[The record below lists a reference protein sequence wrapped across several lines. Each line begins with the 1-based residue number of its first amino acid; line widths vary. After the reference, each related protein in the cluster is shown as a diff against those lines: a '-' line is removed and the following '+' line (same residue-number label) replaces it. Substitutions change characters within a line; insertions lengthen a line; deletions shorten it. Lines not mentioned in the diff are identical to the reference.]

1 MITMLLLNILFFNC
15 YLVAMKGLSEIM
27 DKENELNVFAIYQLK
42 QDEITRNFRFEGM
55 EYLEKNG
62 IYVSKDNYNLVYVGR
77 LEDKMTL
84 DDIYTIFN
92 IDHPAD
98 FKGHSLSISD
108 VIVTSKNNIVS
119 SYYVDRFGFKELPYF
134 VDNIEQIS
142 IDQNNMQND
151 IPEPE
156 PEELA
161 FSLDD
166 KNFISIQTCDDG
178 YDYSIYDSDY
188 KLIDGGVYDDPDISI
203 HSVLNILV
211 EEYCPGTKIIEPVD
225 FYELNKFVEAVER
238 SLEKAAI
245 VGEKY
250 VKTNMGDIPLE
261 DYYEIKAHE
270 YGYDSYADM
279 KAEGLGISEPETFVK
294 SSNIVNEFKA
304 KTREMFN
311 NIDGKSAD
319 DITRIVTSYIKER
332 IEEFEL
338 DAAVIDVV
346 VSGSRCRG
354 LERNDSDIDIV
365 FEYSGTEREDH
376 LFNLMHE
383 ESLAIDGKV
392 IDINPIT
399 AAETGTLGEYLPGVE
414 KYLDNK
420 AKENKIETNNRA
432 KRKGR

>member
-62 IYVSKDNYNLVYVGR
+62 IYVSKDNYNLVYAGR

-84 DDIYTIFN
+84 DDLYTIFN

-98 FKGHSLSISD
+98 FKGHSLSVSD

-151 IPEPE
+151 IPESD
-156 PEELA
+156 ELA

-211 EEYCPGTKIIEPVD
+211 EEYCPGTKVIEPVD
-225 FYELNKFVEAVER
+225 FYELNER
-238 SLEKAAI
+238 AEEIEMIRLQ
-245 VGEKY
+245 
-250 VKTNMGDIPLE
+250 DIR
-261 DYYEIKAHE
+261 
-270 YGYDSYADM
+270 
-279 KAEGLGISEPETFVK
+279 
-294 SSNIVNEFKA
+294 IVNDFKV

-311 NIDGKSAD
+311 DIDGKSAD
-319 DITRIVTSYIKER
+319 DITGIVTAYIKER
-332 IEEFEL
+332 IEELEL
-338 DAAVIDVV
+338 DATVIDVV

-376 LFNLMHE
+376 LFNLIHE

>member
-1 MITMLLLNILFFNC
+1 
-15 YLVAMKGLSEIM
+15 M
-27 DKENELNVFAIYQLK
+27 DRENELNVFAIYQLK

-62 IYVSKDNYNLVYVGR
+62 IFVSKDNYNLVYVGR

-98 FKGHSLSISD
+98 FKGHSLSVSD
-108 VIVTSKNNIVS
+108 VIVTCKKSIVS

-134 VDNIEQIS
+134 VENIEQIS

-151 IPEPE
+151 MPEPE
-156 PEELA
+156 PDELA

-211 EEYCPGTKIIEPVD
+211 EEYCPGTKVIEPVD
-225 FYELNKFVEAVER
+225 FYELNER
-238 SLEKAAI
+238 AEEIEMIRLQ
-245 VGEKY
+245 
-250 VKTNMGDIPLE
+250 DIR
-261 DYYEIKAHE
+261 
-270 YGYDSYADM
+270 
-279 KAEGLGISEPETFVK
+279 
-294 SSNIVNEFKA
+294 IVNDFKV

-311 NIDGKSAD
+311 DIDGKSAD

-332 IEEFEL
+332 IEELEL
-338 DAAVIDVV
+338 DASVVDVV

-383 ESLAIDGKV
+383 ESLALDGKV

-414 KYLDNK
+414 KYLENK
-420 AKENKIETNNRA
+420 AKEQNIEADIHR